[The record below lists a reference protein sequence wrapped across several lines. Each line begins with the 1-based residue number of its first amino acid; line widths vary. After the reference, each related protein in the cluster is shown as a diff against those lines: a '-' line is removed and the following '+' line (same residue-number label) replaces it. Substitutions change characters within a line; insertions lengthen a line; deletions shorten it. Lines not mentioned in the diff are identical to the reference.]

1 MGVNFFFFINVD
13 MIFSC
18 GCMSK
23 LFGQINFI
31 EMNLIR
37 IVNKFLCFIQRLVN
51 TDGSLESYE
60 IIFVDRVRFF

>member
-18 GCMSK
+18 GCMLK

-51 TDGSLESYE
+51 MDGSLESYE